1 MTHKQDGCIYVL
13 WHIHYNEVMAAIF
26 LVHLRNAGLCARLVG
41 LRGDRQPG
49 RYGVTL
55 AADIS
60 LGEVLRLHTPI
71 LGIVAPC
78 APGAFD
84 SSEPDP
90 RVGEL
95 LARAQAQQAVF
106 VVEDDHAAPQFPW
119 PASTL
124 AVSPETVSVLAAAQ
138 ALVAH
143 LCAHSAAPPQVA
155 GALP

>member
-1 MTHKQDGCIYVL
+1 MTHKQDGCVYVL

-26 LVHLRNAGLCARLVG
+26 LMHLRNAGFCARLVG
-41 LRGDRQPG
+41 LWGDRQPG
-49 RYGVTL
+49 RFGVTL
-55 AADIS
+55 AADIT
-60 LGEVLRLHTPI
+60 LGEVLRLREPI

-78 APGAFD
+78 APGMFD
-84 SSEPDP
+84 SSQPDP

-95 LARAQAQQAVF
+95 LARAQVQQAVF
-106 VVEDDHAAPQFPW
+106 VAEDDHAAPHAPW

-138 ALVAH
+138 ALVTH
-143 LCAHSAAPPQVA
+143 LRDHTAPPPTA

>member
-1 MTHKQDGCIYVL
+1 MAHKQDGCVYVL

-26 LVHLRNAGLCARLVG
+26 LVYLRNAGFCTRLVG

-55 AADIS
+55 AADIT
-60 LGEVLRLHTPI
+60 LGEVLRSQEPI

-78 APGAFD
+78 APGMFD
-84 SSEPDP
+84 STEPDP

-95 LARAQAQQAVF
+95 LTRAQAQQAVF
-106 VVEDDHAAPQFPW
+106 VAEDDHSAPQFPW
-119 PASTL
+119 PANTL

-143 LCAHSAAPPQVA
+143 LRHRTAPPPAA